1 MTRMRSKSAIEMAL
15 LSAGSL
21 VGSMGETSV
30 VVSSESL
37 PNTLSSNC
45 ATAIMLPH
53 LMRCSTTNFSTYFVD
68 FGPKFAHFSFYLFAI
83 HWAAIFLNYKTKEEE
98 GGKKALPFLD
108 AKAIENAI

>member
-1 MTRMRSKSAIEMAL
+1 
-15 LSAGSL
+15 
-21 VGSMGETSV
+21 
-30 VVSSESL
+30 
-37 PNTLSSNC
+37 
-45 ATAIMLPH
+45 
-53 LMRCSTTNFSTYFVD
+53 MRCSTTNFSTYFVD